1 MSDWNNFQPQ
11 LTADGSFTF
20 FSQEFSELFH
30 SHFGAKQ
37 ESYFKFVAPTQ
48 LAQAAQKPVLRI
60 LDICYGLGYNTAAA
74 LQAIWAVNPNCHV
87 ELIALE
93 LNPSVPQAAIARNLF
108 DNWNYEYTAIL
119 SQLAFEQQYQTDYL
133 NARLLIGDARTSIG
147 LVHQLGF
154 QADAIFLDP
163 FSPPQCPQLWTVEF
177 IQQLSRC
184 LHVDGILATYSCAA
198 AVRTALLLAG
208 LVIGSTPAVGRRSPG
223 TVAAHRLD
231 GEMGGIGAPSG
242 VGGQWGDGELG
253 APTTEGEWGLGAMRR
268 NSSMFFPS
276 ARLHPCP
283 PAPLPPLSQEE
294 NEHLLTRAAIPYRD
308 PQLNDP
314 AHIIVMRRRQEQE
327 TCSLE
332 PTSRWRK
339 RWLSANQEK
348 DPVLKDGV

>member
-1 MSDWNNFQPQ
+1 MSDLNNFQPQ

-20 FSQEFSELFH
+20 FSQEFSESFH

-48 LAQAAQKPVLRI
+48 LAQVAQKPVLRL

-74 LQAIWAVNPNCHV
+74 LETIWAINPNCHV

-93 LNPSVPQAAIARNLF
+93 LNPSVPQAAIAHNLF
-108 DNWNYEYTAIL
+108 DNWNYQYIAIL
-119 SQLAFEQQYQTDYL
+119 SQLAFKQQFQTDHL
-133 NARLLIGDARTSIG
+133 NAKLLIGDARTSIQ

-177 IQQLSRC
+177 IKLVSQC
-184 LHVDGILATYSCAA
+184 LHPDGILATYSCAA

-208 LVIGSTPAVGRRSPG
+208 LIIGSTPPVGRRSPG
-223 TVAAHRLD
+223 TVAAYR
-231 GEMGGIGAPSG
+231 
-242 VGGQWGDGELG
+242 GDGEIG
-253 APTTEGEWGLGAMRR
+253 RGI
-268 NSSMFFPS
+268 NKSMFFLPS
-276 ARLHPCP
+276 PLAPSSPDRL
-283 PAPLPPLSQEE
+283 LPLSQEE

-314 AHIIVMRRRQEQE
+314 AHVIVMRRRQEQE
-327 TCSLE
+327 TSSLE

-339 RWLSANQEK
+339 RWLSVNQDNKYMETDSNTNFPKESDRSKPANPNEI
-348 DPVLKDGV
+348 